1 MYFVRGLINLRPRHR
16 GAVLTIGAFDGLHRG
31 HQALLARTIRLAQQ
45 YQRPSMM
52 LTFEPMPRE
61 MIASTNPPARL
72 TSLRER
78 WDLLSTGALSALP
91 DAPAVPDALCVLRFS
106 SSLQAIEG
114 DEFVRILH
122 EVFAVTAVVV
132 GHDYH
137 YGRNGTA
144 DSAVLVAA
152 GRARGFAV
160 EVLPPVRLGSER
172 VSSSAVRVALA
183 ASRFDAAA
191 ELLGRRYTMR
201 GRVVAGQQL
210 GRTLGFPT
218 ANLRLQRLRSP
229 VHGIFAVRAREL
241 PRGAWMPGVASLGT
255 RPTVAG
261 AEPLLETHL
270 FDFSGDLYGRAMEVE
285 FVCKLREEL
294 KFESLEAM
302 TAQMHRDAQAA
313 RAAVAPL
320 SS

>member
-1 MYFVRGLINLRPRHR
+1 MDFVRGLINLRPRHR

-31 HQALLARTIRLAQQ
+31 HQALLARTIELARQ

-61 MIASTNPPARL
+61 VLASNNPPARL

-78 WDLLSTGALSALP
+78 WDLLSAGAVSALP

-106 SSLQAIEG
+106 KSLQAMHG
-114 DEFVRILH
+114 DEFVRTLH
-122 EVFAVTAVVV
+122 EVFAVHAVIV
-132 GHDYH
+132 GHDYR
-137 YGRNGTA
+137 YGRSGTA
-144 DSAVLVAA
+144 DCAMLTAA

-160 EVLPPVRLGSER
+160 EVLPPVRLGAER
-172 VSSSAVRVALA
+172 VSSSAVREALA

-191 ELLGRRYTMR
+191 ELLGRRYSMR
-201 GRVVAGQQL
+201 GRVVTGQKL

-218 ANLRLQRLRSP
+218 ANLRLERLRSP
-229 VHGIFAVRAREL
+229 LQGIFAVRAREL
-241 PRGAWMPGVASLGT
+241 PSGGWMTGVASLGT
-255 RPTVAG
+255 RPTVG
-261 AEPLLETHL
+261 GTEPLLETHL
-270 FDFSGDLYGRAMEVE
+270 FDYSGDLYGRAMEVE

-294 KFESLEAM
+294 KFASLEAM

-313 RAAVAPL
+313 RAAAAPL
-320 SS
+320 SH